1 MMKRHIKQLSALAT
15 LALVVLIPTSCITDD
30 STYADE
36 SRLSSLTL
44 EGAGSSTM
52 EEYDF
57 NLGDEAVITPKVTYG
72 GDTTQLT
79 YRWQV
84 GTLTNGVKGALA
96 DVDSTKTLR
105 HLFTEG
111 GSYYAHLIV
120 TDGKQGQTAD
130 YQININR
137 TFERGFVLVSND
149 DTGKGNLAFVKIP
162 TTAEKKLGV
171 TSMVMEH
178 CIERMNPDLKTGR
191 LLNAVLG
198 TLTYPTTINRV
209 MVADENRCYFLDPN
223 TFTLVSNIS
232 FGDIYSGFK
241 ATKFQNGD
249 TSVPYPFAYDSAT
262 GKYVHCNLQY
272 MFPFEYSYFVGY
284 PFDDI
289 FVTQYSQYNRRT
301 TTSLYLDYE
310 KPEVCGFNA
319 YYSYYGYTSP
329 FIGSGNLLKGQT
341 LITAMHGDT
350 WSSSTYV
357 LPTYIISHDADN
369 ANNWHLYTNVQNS
382 NIDSAYFT
390 RQDLTLTGDEAVP
403 EQGAFMP
410 VSVKYH
416 RHFYTAD
423 NKLYVFLTDGTFA
436 FPKKDEWVYD
446 FGDEVVTSLSSYT
459 SFEQVYVTT
468 MDPTTHRG
476 NFYIFNASSLST
488 TNHGKVEPYMSFKN
502 CADRISAVL
511 YKPSVAQ

>member
-57 NLGDEAVITPKVTYG
+57 NLGEEAVITPKVTYG

-84 GTLTNGVKGALA
+84 GTLTDGVKGQLTEA
-96 DVDSTKTLR
+96 DSSKTLR

-111 GSYYAHLIV
+111 GSYYAHLTV
-120 TDGKQGQTAD
+120 TDGKQGLTAD

-178 CIERMNPDLKTGR
+178 CMERMNPDLKTGR

-198 TLTYPTTINRV
+198 KLTWPKTINRV

-223 TFTLVSNIS
+223 TFTLVSGIS
-232 FGDIYSGFK
+232 FSDIYPGFK
-241 ATKFQNGD
+241 ATRFMAGD
-249 TSVPYPFAYDSAT
+249 TSVPYPFAYDGAT

-272 MFPFEYSYFVGY
+272 MFPFEYNYFAGN
-284 PFDDI
+284 PRFDEI
-289 FVTQYSQYNRRT
+289 FITDFSGNQSIT
-301 TTSLYLDYE
+301 LYLDYS
-310 KPEVCGFNA
+310 KPEVSRLEP
-319 YYSYYGYTSP
+319 YYSYYNLPSP
-329 FIGSGNLLKGQT
+329 FVGSGLLSAEHT
-341 LITAMHGDT
+341 LVTAMSADARN
-350 WSSSTYV
+350 SSNYL
-357 LPTYIISHDADN
+357 LPTYIITHDKDNADN
-369 ANNWHLYTNVQNS
+369 WHFFSYMKDLQKDTTY
-382 NIDSAYFT
+382 AT

-403 EQGAFMP
+403 AQGSFMP

-468 MDPTTHRG
+468 MDPVTHRG